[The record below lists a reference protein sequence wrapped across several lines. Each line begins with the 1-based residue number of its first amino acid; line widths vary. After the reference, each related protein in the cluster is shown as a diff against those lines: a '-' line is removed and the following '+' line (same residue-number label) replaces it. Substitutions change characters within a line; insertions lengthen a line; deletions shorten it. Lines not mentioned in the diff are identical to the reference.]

1 MLRSTRALISL
12 LIVCLLLTACGP
24 TNNEATNKTNTQTQT
39 STPEVCPGELTKVP
53 TCLALHALRTA
64 YGIDSLIEKGFTGK
78 GQTIIDIT
86 SFDSPTLQ
94 QDLKVFDQTFHLPPV
109 DLQVISPIKEPEA
122 DPHQDKETWAEVT
135 VQEVEVLHAIA
146 PGAKIIVLES
156 PVAETEGTFGLP
168 QFRKLLQYAID
179 NKLGNIVSLRWNASE
194 ATLQDTP
201 GQQELQKWN
210 DLFQQG
216 TTKDHVTYFAT
227 SSSTGSTNLTVDGQH
242 FVTVGDQHF
251 MNVPTTCFPADSPW
265 VTSVG
270 GTNLLLTKAGS
281 TLVETG
287 WGASGGGFSQ
297 FSQMPSYQKLLPAA
311 VQQQFNNQRGIPDVS
326 ADEDAVTG
334 LANYVKGQW
343 GQAGGNSGTPIWAG
357 LQAIANQ
364 IAGHPL
370 GFINP
375 GLYKL
380 ATAASYQQDFH
391 DITQGD
397 NTNVQAGVKGY
408 LAAAGW
414 DPVTGLGTP
423 NAEKL
428 IPDLIAALK

>member
-1 MLRSTRALISL
+1 MLRSTRALIPL
-12 LIVCLLLTACGP
+12 LIVCLLLPACGP
-24 TNNEATNKTNTQTQT
+24 ANNQAANNQTQNFSQDVCPNALN
-39 STPEVCPGELTKVP
+39 STPNCLTP
-53 TCLALHALRTA
+53 HALRVA
-64 YGIDSLIEKGFTGK
+64 YGIEPLIEKGFTGK

-109 DLQVISPIKEPEA
+109 DLQVISPLTVPEA
-122 DPHQDKETWAEVT
+122 DPHQDKETWVEVT

-168 QFRKLLQYAID
+168 EFRKLLQYAID

-194 ATLQDTP
+194 ATLQNSA
-201 GQQELQKWN
+201 GQQELQQWN
-210 DLFQQG
+210 DLLQQG

-227 SSSTGSTNLTVDGQH
+227 SSSTGSTNVTPDG
-242 FVTVGDQHF
+242 QHF
-251 MNVPTTCFPADSPW
+251 MNVPTVCFPADSPW

-270 GTNLLLTKAGS
+270 GTNLLLTRTGS
-281 TLVETG
+281 TLFETG
-287 WGASGGGFSQ
+287 WSASGGGFSYL
-297 FSQMPSYQKLLPAA
+297 SQMPLYQKLLPAG

-326 ADEDAVTG
+326 ADEDSVTG
-334 LANYVKGQW
+334 LADYIKGQW
-343 GQAGGNSGTPIWAG
+343 AQAGGNSGTPIWAG

-364 IAGHPL
+364 MAGHPL

-408 LAAAGW
+408 SAAEGW

-428 IPDLIAALK
+428 IPDLIAVLK

>member
-1 MLRSTRALISL
+1 MLRSTRALIPL

-24 TNNEATNKTNTQTQT
+24 ANNEATNKTNTQTQT
-39 STPEVCPGELTKVP
+39 STPEVCPGDLTKVP
-53 TCLALHALRTA
+53 TCLTPHALRVA
-64 YGIDSLIEKGFTGK
+64 YGIDSLIQKGFTGK

-94 QDLKVFDQTFHLPPV
+94 QDMKVFDQTFHLPPV

-122 DPHQDKETWAEVT
+122 DPQQDKETWVEVT
-135 VQEVEVLHAIA
+135 VQEIEVLHAIA

-168 QFRKLLQYAID
+168 EFRKLLQYAID

-201 GQQELQKWN
+201 GQQELQQWN
-210 DLFQQG
+210 DLLQQG

-227 SSSTGSTNLTVDGQH
+227 SSSTGSTNVTVDG
-242 FVTVGDQHF
+242 QHF
-251 MNVPTTCFPADSPW
+251 MNVPTVCFPADSPW

-270 GTNLLLTKAGS
+270 GTNLLLTRTGS
-281 TLVETG
+281 TLSETG
-287 WGASGGGFSQ
+287 WSASGGGFSH

-311 VQQQFNNQRGIPDVS
+311 TQQQFNNQRGIPDVS
-326 ADEDAVTG
+326 ADEDTVTG
-334 LANYVKGQW
+334 LADYVKGQW

-364 IAGHPL
+364 MAGHPL

-375 GLYKL
+375 GLYTL

-408 LAAAGW
+408 LAAPGW